1 MAVRW
6 QPIPADSCKLKIR
19 AKLGAAMEVSFFA
32 ILAHLESSFAAIS
45 LVGWHSYFHWI
56 LVLLLT
62 PSVAVIAWFVWYSG
76 ALEHPDRD

>member
-1 MAVRW
+1 
-6 QPIPADSCKLKIR
+6 
-19 AKLGAAMEVSFFA
+19 MEVSFLA

-45 LVGWHSYFHWI
+45 WVGWHTYFYWI

-62 PSVAVIAWFVWYSG
+62 PSVAAIAWLVWHSG